1 MVVAERRT
9 SADRGAG
16 ALDRLQPSNWPLHR
30 VHRRQHGG
38 HARGID
44 RLQGSGDQAHVV
56 VRRQPGDAA
65 RAGPDAEPAHGGFE
79 VIDQVAVAHHDA
91 FGVSGRTGR
100 VLQQREIRRIGRST
114 VHRDLGG
121 PGIGA
126 DDEPRHLSE
135 RGVGRKLGGD
145 AGVRACVGE
154 HHRRMAIAH
163 MADSVPARRRARGG
177 KLGTA
182 TRRA

>member
-1 MVVAERRT
+1 M
-9 SADRGAG
+9 
-16 ALDRLQPSNWPLHR
+16 
-30 VHRRQHGG
+30 
-38 HARGID
+38 
-44 RLQGSGDQAHVV
+44 
-56 VRRQPGDAA
+56 
-65 RAGPDAEPAHGGFE
+65 
-79 VIDQVAVAHHDA
+79 AHHDA

-126 DDEPRHLSE
+126 DDEPRHLRE

-154 HHRRMAIAH
+154 HHRRMAIA
-163 MADSVPARRRARGG
+163 AYGRQGSGQAPG
-177 KLGTA
+177 
-182 TRRA
+182 TRREARHGDQARVEAGKQRSDVAEAGLEHDQRALARSRPFQQQRRQGARAAVE